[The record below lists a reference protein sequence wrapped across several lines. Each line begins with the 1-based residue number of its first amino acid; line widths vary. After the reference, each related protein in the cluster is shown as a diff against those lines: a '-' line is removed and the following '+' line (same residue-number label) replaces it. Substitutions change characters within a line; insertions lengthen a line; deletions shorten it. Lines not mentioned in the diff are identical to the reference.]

1 MSEAALSGN
10 LELIKLLCSLGCS
23 IEEGNSNRFNIA
35 VAAALQSQLPILNF
49 LVSQGVNLM
58 LETVNSD
65 FTIAHA
71 AAQGGNVEALDLAYR
86 QCMAV
91 GYSPKSDGMLE
102 EPVIRE
108 GFRSFTP
115 NLNAKGSFSD
125 FLEILH
131 GGRTASMLA
140 AMKQHINVLDWLR
153 QHGDRTLDF
162 SSSEHIGPGIV
173 SIALQSE
180 NLAMLEWLKACGYPL
195 EAFEEM
201 GDSIAHVAAMN
212 RKLQVL
218 QWLGVHFG
226 QLFESLN
233 ASGETPLL
241 SAASYGHLD
250 AVAWMHAQGASLY
263 ARTSLGRTAAHLAAA
278 GGHLALL
285 TWLAEQG
292 CDIRERTYLG
302 YTLACM
308 AAKAG
313 HVHILEWLGAQH
325 AELTHI
331 VHDGTT
337 PILQATFFGHL
348 PVLKWMKRN
357 GLALDERY
365 NEGMTL
371 VHYAAR
377 AGHLHI
383 LQWLAAQGLSLT
395 ALTYTGQSPLAVAH
409 AAGQASTFLW
419 LRGLVS

>member
-10 LELIKLLCSLGCS
+10 LELMQLLCSLGCS
-23 IEEGNSNRFNIA
+23 VEEGNSNRFNIA
-35 VAAALQSQLPILNF
+35 VAAAMKSQLPILNF

-58 LETVNSD
+58 LQNLNND

-71 AAQGGNVEALDLAYR
+71 AAQTGNVEVLDLAYR
-86 QCMAV
+86 QCMSV
-91 GYSPKSDGMLE
+91 GCSPKNDGMHE
-102 EPVIRE
+102 EPIIRE
-108 GFRSFTP
+108 CFRSCEP
-115 NLNAKGSFSD
+115 NLQAKCVFSD

-131 GGRTASMLA
+131 GGRTASMFA
-140 AMKQHINVLDWLR
+140 AIKQHIHVLDWLR
-153 QHGDRTLDF
+153 LHGDRTLDF
-162 SSSEHIGPGIV
+162 SGNEHIGSGIV
-173 SIALQSE
+173 SIAIQSE
-180 NLAMLEWLKACGYPL
+180 NLALLEWLMACGYRL
-195 EAFEEM
+195 EAFEVAN
-201 GDSIAHVAAMN
+201 DSIAHIAAMN
-212 RKLQVL
+212 GKLQVL
-218 QWLGVHFG
+218 QWLQPHFG

-241 SAASYGHLD
+241 SAVSCGHLD
-250 AVAWMHAQGASLY
+250 AVIWMHAQGASLG

-278 GGHLALL
+278 GGHLDLL
-285 TWLAEQG
+285 IWLAEQG

-313 HVHILEWLGAQH
+313 HVHILEWLGEQH

-365 NEGMTL
+365 TDGMTL

-395 ALTYTGQSPLAVAH
+395 ALTHSGQSPLAVAH
-409 AAGQASTFLW
+409 AAGQAATFLW
-419 LRGLVS
+419 LRGLVQ